1 MSDVTMGRSSGNK
14 SGVSS
19 DLLVD
24 LIETLEAQG
33 LDREESQLYDYIDVD
48 ALEQI
53 LYSSNGNVE
62 IQFTVEEIRLTVTPE
77 RVDVLDDKVPAQQ
90 TSRRSVTRSGG
101 SDPGSYLN
109 TFDDDSGSIS
119 VRKTS

>member
-1 MSDVTMGRSSGNK
+1 
-14 SGVSS
+14 
-19 DLLVD
+19 LVD

-77 RVDVLDDKVPAQQ
+77 RVDVLDDKVPCPA
-90 TSRRSVTRSGG
+90 
-101 SDPGSYLN
+101 DE
-109 TFDDDSGSIS
+109 
-119 VRKTS
+119 